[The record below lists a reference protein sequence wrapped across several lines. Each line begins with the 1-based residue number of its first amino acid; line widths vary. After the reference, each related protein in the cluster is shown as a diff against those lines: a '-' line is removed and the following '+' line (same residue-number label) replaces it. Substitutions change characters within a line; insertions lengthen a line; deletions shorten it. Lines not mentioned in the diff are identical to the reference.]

1 MAKKREV
8 WDAVDELLGF
18 DLYRDEWG
26 KKPIP
31 EGAHHRVVEIFTV
44 TKQGEVLCTQR
55 DPKKRIFALKWEV
68 TGGSVV
74 KGEKPLAGAVRE
86 LREETGIVKQ
96 PEELTFLLRL
106 THGPTVF
113 YVYAA
118 TVESADIPITLQ
130 ANETIDYKFLPYDKF
145 CRFPSGAFPGVSKR
159 TRNICKASF
168 ERRNL
173 QKMTEKKSI
182 IHLCAFLLNFGA
194 CCVKISD
201 GLKTGGLPAMRKVG
215 VV

>member
-8 WDAVDELLGF
+8 WDAVDENGELLGF

-118 TVESADIPITLQ
+118 TVESADMQ
-130 ANETIDYKFLPYDKF
+130 IDDNA
-145 CRFPSGAFPGVSKR
+145 RFQVQNVR
-159 TRNICKASF
+159 
-168 ERRNL
+168 
-173 QKMTEKKSI
+173 
-182 IHLCAFLLNFGA
+182 
-194 CCVKISD
+194 
-201 GLKTGGLPAMRKVG
+201 
-215 VV
+215 

>member
-8 WDAVDELLGF
+8 WDAVDENGELLGF

-96 PEELTFLLRL
+96 PE
-106 THGPTVF
+106 
-113 YVYAA
+113 
-118 TVESADIPITLQ
+118 
-130 ANETIDYKFLPYDKF
+130 
-145 CRFPSGAFPGVSKR
+145 
-159 TRNICKASF
+159 
-168 ERRNL
+168 
-173 QKMTEKKSI
+173 
-182 IHLCAFLLNFGA
+182 
-194 CCVKISD
+194 
-201 GLKTGGLPAMRKVG
+201 
-215 VV
+215 

>member
-8 WDAVDELLGF
+8 WDAVDENGELLGF

-96 PEELTFLLRL
+96 PEELTFFAASDARPDGVLR
-106 THGPTVF
+106 V
-113 YVYAA
+113 
-118 TVESADIPITLQ
+118 
-130 ANETIDYKFLPYDKF
+130 
-145 CRFPSGAFPGVSKR
+145 CRNG
-159 TRNICKASF
+159 
-168 ERRNL
+168 
-173 QKMTEKKSI
+173 
-182 IHLCAFLLNFGA
+182 
-194 CCVKISD
+194 
-201 GLKTGGLPAMRKVG
+201 
-215 VV
+215 

>member
-1 MAKKREV
+1 MDENG
-8 WDAVDELLGF
+8 ELLGF

-96 PEELTFLLRL
+96 PEELTFCCVRRMAQRCFTCMPQRL
-106 THGPTVF
+106 K
-113 YVYAA
+113 ARI
-118 TVESADIPITLQ
+118 SQSRCRRMKRSIT
-130 ANETIDYKFLPYDKF
+130 NF
-145 CRFPSGAFPGVSKR
+145 CRMTNSAISYSPRRLPTPYGSVFRRIKTRSKR
-159 TRNICKASF
+159 
-168 ERRNL
+168 
-173 QKMTEKKSI
+173 M
-182 IHLCAFLLNFGA
+182 
-194 CCVKISD
+194 
-201 GLKTGGLPAMRKVG
+201 
-215 VV
+215 

>member
-1 MAKKREV
+1 MGATSAGSMAVRSPSPSC
-8 WDAVDELLGF
+8 AS
-18 DLYRDEWG
+18 WG

-96 PEELTFLLRL
+96 PEELTASDAWPNGVL
-106 THGPTVF
+106 HV
-113 YVYAA
+113 
-118 TVESADIPITLQ
+118 
-130 ANETIDYKFLPYDKF
+130 
-145 CRFPSGAFPGVSKR
+145 CRNG
-159 TRNICKASF
+159 
-168 ERRNL
+168 
-173 QKMTEKKSI
+173 
-182 IHLCAFLLNFGA
+182 
-194 CCVKISD
+194 
-201 GLKTGGLPAMRKVG
+201 
-215 VV
+215 